1 MIWADGF
8 NLRPWRLCR
17 YLQPKGR
24 SHSCWAIIF
33 LAAAA

>member
-8 NLRPWRLCR
+8 NLRLWRLCR

-24 SHSCWAIIF
+24 SHFCWAIIL
-33 LAAAA
+33 LAAGA